1 VTGTP
6 NQRAKVS
13 NVITE
18 WTKYANIKFAQLDS
32 PQSANIRITF
42 DRTSG
47 SWAYVAKE
55 INRVAQSLPTMN
67 LGWLE
72 DTPVANTTADE
83 RGVILHEFGHVLGL
97 MHEHQSP
104 LRGGVIHLEPE
115 GKSHPRALL
124 KLAFSFFPK
133 RLSIITGSLKD
144 GQGKTLLIKFSTFM
158 S

>member
-1 VTGTP
+1 MTGTT

-18 WTKYANIKFAQLDS
+18 WTKYANVKFTQLDS

-42 DRTSG
+42 DPSSG

-67 LGWLE
+67 LGWLD
-72 DTPVANTTADE
+72 DTPVANTTANE

-104 LRGGVIHLEPE
+104 VRGGKIHLKPE
-115 GKSHPRALL
+115 GRSYPDALV

-133 RLSIITGSLKD
+133 RLSIITRSLKD
-144 GQGKTLLIKFSTFM
+144 GQGKTSSIKFSTFM
-158 S
+158 H